1 MGQVLAVDYGTRRL
15 GIAVSDSEGRYAM
28 PVMAV
33 EEPAR
38 RRAAAVA
45 QLARERDVE
54 CIVIGRPRRHGG
66 EDSNLWPEIES
77 FGRSLVQR
85 GFEVVYED
93 EAFTST
99 EADERL
105 NSTGTGRRP
114 RGRTDAVAASVILQ
128 QYLDRQRDN
137 ASG

>member
-1 MGQVLAVDYGTRRL
+1 MGQILAVDYGTRRL
-15 GIAVSDSEGRYAM
+15 GIAVSDSEGKYAM

-38 RRAAAVA
+38 RRVAAIA
-45 QLARERDVE
+45 QLASERNVGR
-54 CIVIGRPRRHGG
+54 IVIGRPRRQGG
-66 EDSNLWPEIES
+66 EDSSLWPEIEQ

-99 EADERL
+99 EADARL
-105 NSTGTGRRP
+105 DSAGSGRRP

-128 QYLDRQRDN
+128 QYLDRQPDD

>member
-1 MGQVLAVDYGTRRL
+1 MAQVMAVDYGTRRL

-28 PVMAV
+28 PVLAV
-33 EEPAR
+33 EEPTR
-38 RRAAAVA
+38 RRAAAIA
-45 QLARERDVE
+45 QLASEREIQR
-54 CIVIGRPRRHGG
+54 IVIGRPRRQGG
-66 EDSNLWPEIES
+66 EDSSLWPEIEQ
-77 FGRSLVQR
+77 FGRSLIQR

-99 EADERL
+99 EADTRL
-105 NSTGTGRRP
+105 SSVSSGRRP

-128 QYLDRQRDN
+128 QYLDRQPDD

>member
-1 MGQVLAVDYGTRRL
+1 MGQILAVDYGTRRL
-15 GIAVSDSEGRYAM
+15 GIAVSDSEQKYAM
-28 PVMAV
+28 PVVAV
-33 EEPAR
+33 EEPLR

-45 QLARERDVE
+45 HLASERDVQR
-54 CIVIGRPRRHGG
+54 IVVGRPRRQGG
-66 EDSNLWPEIES
+66 EDSDLWPEIEQ
-77 FGRSLVQR
+77 FGRALAQR

-99 EADERL
+99 EADARL
-105 NSTGTGRRP
+105 NSVGSGRRP

-128 QYLDRQRDN
+128 QYLDRQPDN

>member
-15 GIAVSDSEGRYAM
+15 GIAVSDSEGKFAM
-28 PVMAV
+28 PVVAV
-33 EEPAR
+33 EEPRR

-45 QLARERDVE
+45 QLATERDVE
-54 CIVIGRPRRHGG
+54 RIVIGRPRRHGG
-66 EDSNLWPEIES
+66 EDSSLWPEIER

-93 EAFTST
+93 EAFTSA
-99 EADERL
+99 EADQRL
-105 NSTGTGRRP
+105 NSSGPGRRP

-128 QYLDRQRDN
+128 QYLDRQSDH